1 MGENNYIFSF
11 FTYFIF
17 YLIDLIL
24 FLYNLY
30 NSLIDEICISFFML
44 LWLQLL
50 KNFISLFI
58 ENMEEKLENISK
70 IKNEG
75 DNQLQTKNNIQ
86 NKIAKAKYFS
96 YGLILSGLFT
106 FFISGGINSFLFIIL
121 FCLIINNNFFILKE
135 KNLVIQYLFIIF
147 CYSILPLRANFI
159 DLTYTIIF
167 FVNYRNVLY
176 KEYIYINLILNAFFF
191 INFNYFN
198 LILFIFSMLSFIF
211 HFKDKKIKI
220 IEKQKKENEEK
231 ESEKNEE
238 KKNEKKNEE
247 NEEKESEENEEKESE
262 EKEKGKNEENE
273 KENEE
278 KKNEEKK
285 NEEKEKRKNEKK
297 KNEIN
302 FSVDGKIYILNF
314 LILSTLFI
322 QTKGYECQETLI
334 IFSSLLFQMLI
345 LLIKKKFFMETIIYT
360 LPIIFC
366 ISIDNYFIENKFYNQ
381 KGVWINILYYLYFL
395 IF

>member
-147 CYSILPLRANFI
+147 CYSILSLRANFI

-167 FVNYRNVLY
+167 FVNYRNILY

-198 LILFIFSMLSFIF
+198 LILFIFGMLSFIF
-211 HFKDKKIKI
+211 HFKGKKIKI
-220 IEKQKKENEEK
+220 IEKQKK
-231 ESEKNEE
+231 
-238 KKNEKKNEE
+238 E

-262 EKEKGKNEENE
+262 EKEKG
-273 KENEE
+273 
-278 KKNEEKK
+278 
-285 NEEKEKRKNEKK
+285 KNEKK